1 METVKVILNP
11 YAGRGLGRRVSGEI
25 RAAFERGGV
34 PYELVE
40 TTAAGE
46 ATALARGARVDG
58 FAVVAAGGGGDGTI
72 HEVVNGLAEA
82 TPEDEV
88 VTGLALLPAGSGNDF
103 ADVVGIPHGYDEAVD
118 AIRQGRTRR
127 VDLGRV
133 EAFDGRNTVRRYFDN
148 NLGVGF
154 EAQVTVES
162 GKIKRLRGFAIYLWA
177 VLRALR
183 AYEQPHFELGWT
195 DGEDAAHQAS
205 KRMLLISVGNGSRVG
220 GGFYLTPDAVM
231 DDGLL
236 DLTFVDALSRFRI
249 LRLLPRAM
257 TTTGL
262 HGQKPVRFGKLRS
275 ARITARQPVPVHADG
290 EILSQA
296 VEMLTVTVEP
306 GRLQIVGVSPVSGGL
321 RAG

>member
-11 YAGRGLGRRVSGEI
+11 YAGRGHGKRVCGEI
-25 RAAFERGGV
+25 RAAFERAGV
-34 PYELVE
+34 PYDLVE
-40 TTAAGE
+40 TSAAGE
-46 ATALARGARVDG
+46 ATALARDARREG
-58 FAVVAAGGGGDGTI
+58 FAVVAAAGGDGTI

-82 TPEDEV
+82 TAEDEV

-103 ADVVGIPHGYDEAVD
+103 SDLIGAPRAYDEAVE
-118 AIRQGRTRR
+118 AIRQGETRR

-162 GKIKRLRGFAIYLWA
+162 RKIKRLRGFAIYLWA
-177 VLRALR
+177 ALRALR
-183 AYEQPHFELGWT
+183 AYEQPRFELGWT
-195 DGEDAAHQAS
+195 DGEGGAHQAA
-205 KRMLLISVGNGSRVG
+205 KRMLLISIGNGRRGG

-236 DLTFVDALSRFRI
+236 DLTFADALSRIDI
-249 LRLLPRAM
+249 LRLMPRAM

-262 HGQKPVRFGKLRS
+262 YGQKAVSFGKLRS
-275 ARITARQPVPVHADG
+275 ASITAGQPVPVHVDG
-290 EILSQA
+290 EILSQ
-296 VEMLTVTVEP
+296 EMERLTVTVQP
-306 GRLQIVGVSPVSGGL
+306 GRLQLVGVPPVPGHL
-321 RAG
+321 QAG